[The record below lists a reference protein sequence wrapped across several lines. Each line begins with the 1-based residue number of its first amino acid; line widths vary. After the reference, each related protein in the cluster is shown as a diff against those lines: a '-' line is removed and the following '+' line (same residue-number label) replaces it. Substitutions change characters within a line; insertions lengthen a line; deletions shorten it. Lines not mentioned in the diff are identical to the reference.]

1 MPASVVGNR
10 DIAAFACRGY
20 TAHRIMREMDPYSSN
35 SNSNSDHG
43 ADHNDRHA
51 IDIIS
56 VHAWMTIPALFQNNQ
71 HDSFGGFSSG
81 SLLCGNGE
89 DCVNKAHLTTNLLV
103 KARTGMVKSRNKST
117 SELGSEGILGICR
130 RSSLEGRYRSPRT
143 SGWLTGCIIDCLL
156 KPC

>member
-10 DIAAFACRGY
+10 DIAAFACREY
-20 TAHRIMREMDPYSSN
+20 TVHRIMREMDPDF
-35 SNSNSDHG
+35 SNSNSDHDG
-43 ADHNDRHA
+43 AAHDDRHA

-89 DCVNKAHLTTNLLV
+89 DCVSKAHLTRKPLV
-103 KARTGMVKSRNKST
+103 KARTGMVESRNKST
-117 SELGSEGILGICR
+117 TGPGCEGPCW
-130 RSSLEGRYRSPRT
+130 RSSLEGRYRSSRT
-143 SGWLTGCIIDCLL
+143 SGWLTACIIDCLL